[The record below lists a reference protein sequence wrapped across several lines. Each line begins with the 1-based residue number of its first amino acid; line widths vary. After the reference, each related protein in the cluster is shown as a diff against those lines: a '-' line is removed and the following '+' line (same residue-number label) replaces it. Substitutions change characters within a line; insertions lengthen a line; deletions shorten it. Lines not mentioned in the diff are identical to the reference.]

1 MSSDPCFFPSRFPK
15 TFTFSPCHWEKI
27 YIQRRINIFPSL
39 SPFHLYISG
48 DKCNS
53 ARLSVL
59 VCHLQ
64 CFIFFIVSLPRPFNS
79 KFFAIL
85 FRNEFPIHSFFLTRA
100 YIFASKSFAFFR
112 SPQLPLTLKIVSL
125 RLMTSHLMPG
135 SLIYVLN
142 LRVFSECPF
151 LCRYYLV
158 ILRYFSF
165 PMASLLY
172 PSLPFPS
179 PPFSSPRLAS
189 HPLFSP
195 PLPLLSFHPLSPLP
209 MRFEHDPLKTN
220 KHRWKKT
227 DRQISPYHFPCE
239 RTTATTITQLP
250 VKERVKSL
258 LEHKGKTRNEVN
270 SVFSAQTL

>member
-1 MSSDPCFFPSRFPK
+1 
-15 TFTFSPCHWEKI
+15 
-27 YIQRRINIFPSL
+27 
-39 SPFHLYISG
+39 
-48 DKCNS
+48 
-53 ARLSVL
+53 
-59 VCHLQ
+59 
-64 CFIFFIVSLPRPFNS
+64 
-79 KFFAIL
+79 
-85 FRNEFPIHSFFLTRA
+85 
-100 YIFASKSFAFFR
+100 
-112 SPQLPLTLKIVSL
+112 
-125 RLMTSHLMPG
+125 MPG

-270 SVFSAQTL
+270 SVFSAQTLWSIPRLEMLSQPKYIDRESGGKEGKRRKKEKNGENKCKSIQKNKGRGWGREKGRVQGEKKKEGDRRRRKRNQLEKQREAKRMCVGGRRSRCISNIEYKCVKIVHVYVCVRLRLHP